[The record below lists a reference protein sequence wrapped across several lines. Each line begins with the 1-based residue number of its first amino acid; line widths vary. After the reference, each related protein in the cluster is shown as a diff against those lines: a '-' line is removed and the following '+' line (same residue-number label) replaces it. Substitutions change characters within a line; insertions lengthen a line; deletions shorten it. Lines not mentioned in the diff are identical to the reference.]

1 MAQTGEDFSGAALT
15 LPESGTPAGGVA
27 STAAIVTPATLLPPS
42 PGVALSEVRSLPFNT
57 DHEVSESDESGR
69 AAAAGEGTSSRRSSS
84 RGVAEESDIGSGQS
98 TGTAALDATGR
109 DEPGR
114 GAPDSQ
120 PEEPLTKAVLLK
132 RTEAMFLL
140 GKGRLRLGR

>member
-1 MAQTGEDFSGAALT
+1 MGDTPSG
-15 LPESGTPAGGVA
+15 GGA
-27 STAAIVTPATLLPPS
+27 STSAIATPATLSPPS

-84 RGVAEESDIGSGQS
+84 RGVAEESDVGSGQS

-114 GAPDSQ
+114 GAPEGR
-120 PEEPLTKAVLLK
+120 PEEPPTKPVLLERSK
-132 RTEAMFLL
+132 VMFLL
-140 GKGRLRLGR
+140 GKGRLDRRSAGGGGAVG